1 MERKSSFKGVRI
13 DKAKWSIPL
22 IIIVAY
28 VAMGLIVEPL
38 PKILEGLGIIYTSP
52 SQLLTDYFAI
62 AGIGAPLW
70 NSASMVA
77 FMSLVIR
84 ATKTPFT
91 GSMISTAFLKF
102 HEGYNL
108 YNVGFAAGIIGMVF
122 MSTFKLFG
130 YEISSVAIISDI
142 RFSRLIYVFIAIYVI
157 LLVYGLYI
165 DRKAL
170 SKYPKLINN
179 IARSITDYFYEKEAT
194 RIIVDI
200 KNEDEME
207 MKVLANIYLTQKE
220 VDDLLYLMDQPSQPE
235 NEYYYSEL
243 LHTDGRQ
250 QLRLLGSLLDDF
262 RISSSNE
269 GTEFILIKNF
279 PQEKNSN

>member
-52 SQLLTDYFAI
+52 SQLLTDYFA
-62 AGIGAPLW
+62 
-70 NSASMVA
+70 SASMVA

-91 GSMISTAFLKF
+91 GSMIS
-102 HEGYNL
+102 
-108 YNVGFAAGIIGMVF
+108 
-122 MSTFKLFG
+122 S
-130 YEISSVAIISDI
+130 
-142 RFSRLIYVFIAIYVI
+142 VI
-157 LLVYGLYI
+157 LGSGVAFFGVNI
-165 DRKAL
+165 F
-170 SKYPKLINN
+170 N

-200 KNEDEME
+200 KNEDEMG

-235 NEYYYSEL
+235 KENYYSEL
-243 LHTDGRQ
+243 LHTDGRP

>member
-84 ATKTPFT
+84 ATKTPLT
-91 GSMISTAFLKF
+91 GSMIS
-102 HEGYNL
+102 
-108 YNVGFAAGIIGMVF
+108 
-122 MSTFKLFG
+122 S
-130 YEISSVAIISDI
+130 
-142 RFSRLIYVFIAIYVI
+142 VI
-157 LLVYGLYI
+157 LGSGVAFFGVNI
-165 DRKAL
+165 F
-170 SKYPKLINN
+170 N